1 MILEVDMDNDTC
13 VFCAQHRSEEPPVGG
28 WVLRER
34 LVSARILPG
43 AEFPG
48 WFVLQVNRHADGFPG
63 MTEEEAAAIGLGC
76 RALGTVLRKVTGEQ
90 RMYTYSIGENYPHF
104 HMVLG
109 SPPPAPERGR
119 VLLTRILD
127 RDAELLDEAKSLEV
141 ADRVRQALAADTE
154 LTGGLS

>member
-1 MILEVDMDNDTC
+1 MDDTC
-13 VFCAQHRSEEPPVGG
+13 VFCAQHASEEQPAGG
-28 WVLRER
+28 WVLRGR

-63 MTEEEAAAIGLGC
+63 LTEEEAAAVGLAC
-76 RALGTVLRKVTGEQ
+76 RALGTVLREITGDQ

-127 RDAELLDEAKSLEV
+127 RDAELLDPERSLEL
-141 ADRVRQALAADTE
+141 AGRVREALAADTA